1 MGREK
6 QKVDSPEPVKRND
19 GYKIAAR
26 EATSRAAIG
35 AAREVHDYWHRK
47 PNIEHNQWTSKFEHE
62 LSMIFENWKMLNKPI
77 H

>member
-26 EATSRAAIG
+26 EATSSAAIG
-35 AAREVHDYWHRK
+35 AAREVHDRWHRK
-47 PNIEHNQWTSKFEHE
+47 PSIERYPLPSKFEHE
-62 LSMIFENWKMLNKPI
+62 LSRFFQNWKMWNKPK